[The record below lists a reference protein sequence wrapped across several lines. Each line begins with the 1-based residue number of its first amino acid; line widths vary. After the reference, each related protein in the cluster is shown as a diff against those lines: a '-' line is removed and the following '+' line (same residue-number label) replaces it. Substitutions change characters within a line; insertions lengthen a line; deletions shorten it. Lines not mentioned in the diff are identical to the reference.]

1 MSKRLAAC
9 AVLLACAFALEG
21 QQNMYKLE
29 LAGKGTTATAV
40 SLDEPKLVGDM
51 YVFQAWPDGASV
63 KLPKAYV
70 KKMTRLTGKSTE
82 TVYQIDLNP
91 SGLALARDLPMLKNG
106 MFVFHTWRA
115 GTLTSV
121 RKADVRNIGA
131 LTGEQAFWAE
141 QRQLGETS
149 IGGNFAMEGTSQVVT
164 IGTPPAVS
172 SQQAGRN
179 SASSVGQGGPSSG
192 ISGAPSQGNWLYQGT
207 PGVSDAYAPAN
218 ATMSGG
224 VPTMPAATDGSAPPT
239 QPQP

>member
-1 MSKRLAAC
+1 MSSRLAVC
-9 AVLLACAFALEG
+9 AVLFACAFALEG
-21 QQNMYKLE
+21 QQNMFKLE

-40 SLDEPKLVGDM
+40 SLDEPKLVGDF

-63 KLPKAYV
+63 KIPKASV

-106 MFVFHTWRA
+106 LFVFHTWRA

-121 RKADVRNIGA
+121 RKADVRRITP

-141 QRQLGETS
+141 QRQNGEAN
-149 IGGNFAMEGTSQVVT
+149 IGGNFAMEGTNKVISL
-164 IGTPPAVS
+164 GTPPGGS
-172 SQQAGRN
+172 SQAGPGN
-179 SASSVGQGGPSSG
+179 ASDLGRGAASSG
-192 ISGAPSQGNWLYQGT
+192 ISGAPQGNWLYQGT